1 MSEFQRYDAVHPDA
15 MVADPSGEWVPL
27 AEVERIISERDNV
40 ERLAAALASDIDD
53 LSDGE
58 SINQEADL
66 LMTLGEDIERRFS
79 RLWLDAVRKVARNWK
94 EAPK

>member
-1 MSEFQRYDAVHPDA
+1 MSEVTRYDAVHTDA
-15 MVADPSGEWVPL
+15 MVADHAGEWVPL
-27 AEVERIISERDNV
+27 AEVLRIINERNNA

-66 LMTLGEDIERRFS
+66 LMTLGEDRERRFS